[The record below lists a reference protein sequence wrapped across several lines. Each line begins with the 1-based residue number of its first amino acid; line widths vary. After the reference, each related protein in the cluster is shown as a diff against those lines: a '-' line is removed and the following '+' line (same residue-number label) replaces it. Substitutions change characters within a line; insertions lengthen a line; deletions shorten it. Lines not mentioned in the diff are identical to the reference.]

1 MRSLRLQIDGA
12 AGCWIADTF
21 GAILF
26 AGGLAGAIVGLVDRR
41 GIEVFGGIL
50 AILLAALVR
59 ALFQHHAAKAGFD
72 RARHHKQKLRSRL
85 YPILLTTRGGN
96 RSIGEDLAMAVDHV
110 EATEG
115 FHARYAPLRAAAMCV
130 PLLIAGATAL
140 ASPICAAILL
150 ATLAPF
156 GLGMA
161 LAGGAA
167 GKAAD
172 RQLIALA
179 RLSGLFVDRI
189 RALPV
194 IIGFAAEGRIIA
206 QMESAT
212 REVADRTLA
221 VLRIA
226 FLSGAVIEFFA
237 ALSVA
242 LIAVYC
248 GFNLLG
254 LLPFPV
260 PEHLSLG
267 RALFALALAPEY
279 YLPMRRLAAAYHDKQ
294 VGEAAQAR
302 IDGVA
307 IPSGGVP
314 HPNPVGR
321 LPALSGGQGCRTTP
335 EGEGLCVA
343 PPSPFASPSPLAE
356 GLGWGLSTHTT
367 LTIDNAIIAYPDGTS
382 IGPISLSAP
391 QNSLTALTGPSG
403 SGKSSL
409 LHAIIG
415 LVPLSIGTI
424 EGLRHP
430 IGWAGQATA
439 LIPGSIADNIA
450 IARNGADPAAIDAAA
465 RSAGLGPMIDS
476 RPGGL
481 ATIVDHRGSGL
492 SGGERRRIG
501 LARAILRDA
510 PVWLLDEPTADL
522 DEASAQTVIA
532 LLVTA
537 ARRHIV
543 IVATHHPGLIAAA
556 TQRIDMP

>member
-1 MRSLRLQIDGA
+1 MRSPRLQINA
-12 AGCWIADTF
+12 PAGYWIADAF

-26 AGGLAGAIVGLVDRR
+26 AGGLAGAIAGLAHRQDVKVVGGALV
-41 GIEVFGGIL
+41 
-50 AILLAALVR
+50 ILLAAIVR
-59 ALFQHHAAKAGFD
+59 AFLQSEAARSGFD
-72 RARHHKQKLRSRL
+72 HASLHKRSLRSRL
-85 YPILLTTRGGN
+85 YPILLTARVSR
-96 RSIGEDLAMAVDHV
+96 RSIGDDLAMAVDHL

-115 FHARYAPLRAAAMCV
+115 FHARYLPLRTAAMCG
-130 PLLIAGATAL
+130 PLLIAAAVAM

-194 IIGFAAEGRIIA
+194 IIGFAAENRIVA
-206 QMESAT
+206 QMEHAT

-226 FLSGAVIEFFA
+226 FLSAAVIEFFA

-260 PEHLSLG
+260 PEHLTLG

-294 VGEAAQAR
+294 LGEAAQAR

-307 IPSGGVP
+307 PGSRH

-321 LPALSGGQGCRTTP
+321 PSALSGGQGSRTTP
-335 EGEGLCVA
+335 EGEGL
-343 PPSPFASPSPLAE
+343 
-356 GLGWGLSTHTT
+356 GWRPSTHTT
-367 LTIDNAIIAYPDGTS
+367 LTIHNAIITYPDGTS
-382 IGPISLSAP
+382 IGPISFHAP
-391 QNSLTALTGPSG
+391 KNSLTALTGPSG

-415 LVPLSIGTI
+415 LIPLSTGTL
-424 EGLRHP
+424 EGFHHP
-430 IGWAGQATA
+430 VGWAGQATA

-450 IARNGADPAAIDAAA
+450 IARDGAHLAAIDAAA

-476 RPGGL
+476 RPDGL
-481 ATIVDHRGSGL
+481 ATIIDHRGSGL

-522 DEASAQTVIA
+522 DEASAQAVIA
-532 LLVTA
+532 LLARA
-537 ARRHIV
+537 ARRRTV

-556 TQRIDMP
+556 MQRIDMP

>member
-1 MRSLRLQIDGA
+1 MRSPRLQINRP
-12 AGCWIADTF
+12 AGYWIADAL

-26 AGGLAGAIVGLVDRR
+26 AGGLAGAVAGLVDRQ
-41 GIEVFGGIL
+41 GIAVGAGVF
-50 AILLAALVR
+50 AIVLAASIR
-59 ALFQHHAAKAGFD
+59 AFFQHQAAWSGFD
-72 RARHHKQKLRSRL
+72 CARLHKRNLRSRL
-85 YPILLTTRGGN
+85 YPILLIARVSR

-115 FHARYAPLRAAAMCV
+115 FHARYLPLRTAAMCM
-130 PLLIAGATAL
+130 PLLIAAAVAM

-150 ATLAPF
+150 ATLVPF

-167 GKAAD
+167 GNAAD

-206 QMESAT
+206 QMERAT
-212 REVADRTLA
+212 YEVADRTLA

-226 FLSGAVIEFFA
+226 FLSTAVIEFFA

-260 PEHLSLG
+260 PEHLTLG

-302 IDGVA
+302 ISSMA
-307 IPSGGVP
+307 LAARP
-314 HPNPVGR
+314 HPNPS
-321 LPALSGGQGCRTTP
+321 LK
-335 EGEGLCVA
+335 GEGLSVEL
-343 PPSPFASPSPLAE
+343 PSQFASPSPLRE
-356 GLGWGLSTHTT
+356 GLGWGLSAGDT
-367 LTIDNAIIAYPDGTS
+367 LTINNAIITYPDGTC
-382 IGPISLSAP
+382 IGPISLNAP
-391 QNSLTALTGPSG
+391 KNSLTALTGPSG

-409 LHAIIG
+409 LHAIIS
-415 LVPLSIGTI
+415 LVPLSAGAI

-450 IARNGADPAAIDAAA
+450 IARNGADAAAIDAAA

-476 RPGGL
+476 RPDGL

-522 DEASAQTVIA
+522 DEASAQAVIA
-532 LLVTA
+532 LLVSA
-537 ARRHIV
+537 AQRRTV

-556 TQRIDMP
+556 MQRIDMP